1 MGRGDLLEVCKNTL
15 SSHELVESGQDLIV
29 LANYDK
35 ILKRED
41 YDCRYGAINCH
52 RGRLPQYRGS
62 SVLNWQI
69 INGEIKGGVSII
81 QVDEG
86 IDTGDILGEGVFDIL
101 LTDTIVEVRQKAH
114 LYIHELLPRIVMKI
128 RNGTMKSL
136 KQSDVIRR
144 VDYEP
149 YIAKAAPCYWHHRK
163 PEDSRILWDKMTAL
177 QGYNLVRA
185 SESPYEAFCFRGS
198 EFYLM
203 QRRTQYI
210 TKAKLLND
218 NFSGVAGRVVRH
230 LDNGSVVICKDRGV
244 WVNID
249 IPIGEQL
256 W

>member
-1 MGRGDLLEVCKNTL
+1 MKIKLLGRGDLLEVCRSVL
-15 SSHELVESGQDLIV
+15 SSHEIVESGQDLIV
-29 LANYDK
+29 LANHDK

-86 IDTGDILGEGVFDIL
+86 IDTGDILGEGIFDIL
-101 LTDTIVEVRQKAH
+101 LTDTIKEVREKAH

-128 RNGTMKSL
+128 RNGTMKPL
-136 KQSDVIRR
+136 KQSNV
-144 VDYEP
+144 
-149 YIAKAAPCYWHHRK
+149 AAQPVYWHHRK
-163 PEDSRILWDKMTAL
+163 PEDSRIFWDQMTAL
-177 QGYNLVRA
+177 QVYNLVRA
-185 SESPYEAFCFRGS
+185 SESPYEAFCFSGDSYDFEKRHLHFIS
-198 EFYLM
+198 
-203 QRRTQYI
+203 
-210 TKAKLLND
+210 KSKLLND
-218 NFSGVAGRVVRH
+218 NFGGVAGRVVRH

-249 IPIGEQL
+249 VPIGEQL